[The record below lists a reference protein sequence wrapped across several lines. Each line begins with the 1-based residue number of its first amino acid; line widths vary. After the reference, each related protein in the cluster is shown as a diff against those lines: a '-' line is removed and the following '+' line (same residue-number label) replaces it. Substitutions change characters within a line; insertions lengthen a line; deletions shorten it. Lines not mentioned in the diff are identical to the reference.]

1 MVDQAEALRALFRER
16 MLSSAVAGRP
26 PRVYTIAVT
35 SGKGGVGKTSLAVNL
50 ALLLA
55 SGGRHARLVDADFG
69 LSNAEVL
76 LGVNPQYT
84 LSDVVQGRIDAR
96 DAWVDA
102 GPGLKQ
108 LSSGS
113 GLHEMANLDGAM
125 GAELIGH
132 VMGSVSDGDVVV
144 LDTAPGINASVVS
157 LLTLVDEV
165 LMVTTPEPT
174 SITDTYAAMK
184 VLRSFAPEADV
195 TLVTNCCT
203 GPEQAAG
210 VARGLEQICLRFLG
224 RSFDRRELIPAD
236 DEVKTAVRR
245 QSPFV
250 VSSPRSAAANWL
262 RKLALKLDSRIRAHQ
277 TEAERERDGV
287 LVNAA

>member
-16 MLSSAVAGRP
+16 MQCSASAARP

-35 SGKGGVGKTSLAVNL
+35 SGKGGVGKTSVAVNL

-55 SGGRHARLVDADFG
+55 SGGRPTRLVDADFG

-76 LGVNPQYT
+76 LGVHPQYT
-84 LSDVVQGRIDAR
+84 LSDIVRGGIDAR
-96 DAWVDA
+96 EAWVDA
-102 GPGLKQ
+102 GHGLRL

-113 GLHEMANLDGAM
+113 GLHEMADMDGAM

-132 VMGSVSDGDVVV
+132 VMGSTCDGDVVV
-144 LDTAPGINASVVS
+144 IDTAPGINASVVS

-174 SITDTYAAMK
+174 SITDTYAAIK
-184 VLRSFAPEADV
+184 VLNSFAPEAAV
-195 TLVTNCCT
+195 TLVTNCCA

-210 VARGLEQICLRFLG
+210 VARGLEQICMKFLG
-224 RSFDRRELIPAD
+224 RGVDHHEFLPAD
-236 DEVKTAVRR
+236 EEVSRAVRR
-245 QSPFV
+245 QCPFV
-250 VSSPRSAAANWL
+250 VSSPHSAAATWL
-262 RKLALKLDSRIRAHQ
+262 RRLALKLDSRIRAKQSKVDHSI
-277 TEAERERDGV
+277 DGA
-287 LVNAA
+287 LDNAA